1 MRFRSNVWGS
11 LYWLTAPLLAVSVA
25 LSAQAVDWLP
35 DFGFSD
41 DEEDAK
47 KIWDGGDQYV
57 RLQKQDAGS
66 GPRPPLNNHPVT
78 LNPKQLSLALA
89 SLEMRLKRGSD
100 KVIPVFVRSE
110 IRVLSKFLAVGL
122 AEAAPDED
130 VTFAVIGM
138 HRGEGVGLFGKD
150 LFGKSQKATTGRV
163 FYQNGRLNIIF
174 GVIHKD
180 IQQPKDEQ
188 GKRAVAG
195 ETGGVDRRVHPFVP
209 GSRKSEKGHSWQLL
223 LTEGESLHS
232 TGGASRGDWL
242 VMDLPVVVAAAE
254 RKARAAEPGAATT
267 QEAAYLRQEALRLSA
282 ERRQMREEMAWMRKE
297 MREIQGTAGNDGSGK
312 TLEDRLVALDELKK
326 KNLISDEEYQAKRQE
341 ILNEI

>member
-1 MRFRSNVWGS
+1 MWVA
-11 LYWLTAPLLAVSVA
+11 WLAVTLLALGVVE
-25 LSAQAVDWLP
+25 LSAHAVDWLP
-35 DFGFSD
+35 DFGFSK
-41 DEEDAK
+41 DEEEAK
-47 KIWDGGDQYV
+47 QIWDGGDQWV

-66 GPRPPLNNHPVT
+66 GPRPPLNNHPQR

-89 SLEMRLKRGSD
+89 SLELRLKRGGD
-100 KVIPVFVRSE
+100 KIIPVFVASE
-110 IRVLSKFLAVGL
+110 VRVLSKYLAVGL

-138 HRGEGVGLFGKD
+138 HRGEGLGLFGRD

-188 GKRAVAG
+188 AKRAVAG
-195 ETGGVDRRVHPFVP
+195 EQGGVDRRLHPFVP

-223 LTEGESLHS
+223 LAEGESLHS
-232 TGGASRGDWL
+232 TGGVSRGDWL
-242 VMDLPVVVAAAE
+242 VMDLAVVVAAAR
-254 RKARAAEPGAATT
+254 RKAREAEPGAATT

-282 ERRQMREEMAWMRKE
+282 ERRQMREEMARMRKE
-297 MREIQGTAGNDGSGK
+297 MRAIQGGAGNDGSGK
-312 TLEDRLVALDELKK
+312 TLEERLATLDELKK
-326 KNLISDEEYQAKRQE
+326 KRLISDEEYEAKRQE
-341 ILNEI
+341 ILNDI